1 MNKTDL
7 IAGVVKDTGLSKKDA
22 EAALISIVNNIE
34 NSVKKGDTVQL
45 IGFGSFKRV
54 SRSARKGINPATGE
68 IIKIPAKKVVKFSV
82 GKAFAD
88 KVNAKTS
95 TKKPAAKK
103 PATKTTAKKSTV
115 KKAPAKKTAAK
126 KSTTKKK

>member
-54 SRSARKGINPATGE
+54 SRSARKGVNPVTGE
-68 IIKIPAKKVVKFSV
+68 TIKIPAKKVVKFSV

-95 TKKPAAKK
+95 TKKPA
-103 PATKTTAKKSTV
+103 TKTTAKKSTV

-126 KSTTKKK
+126 KSTAKKK

>member
-54 SRSARKGINPATGE
+54 SRSARKGVNPVTGE
-68 IIKIPAKKVVKFSV
+68 TIKIPAKKVVKFSV

-95 TKKPAAKK
+95 TKK

>member
-22 EAALISIVNNIE
+22 EAALISIINNIE

-54 SRSARKGINPATGE
+54 SRSARKGVNPVTGE
-68 IIKIPAKKVVKFSV
+68 TIKIPAKKVVKFSV

-95 TKKPAAKK
+95 TKK